1 MPEIKNKQEL
11 YNYYR
16 AHGGVATDKSS
27 VYEKN
32 YLSSIGGKGGLPQ
45 VPSGKRTPGQNLLG
59 NAIAYLLY
67 QIASNQG
74 GNWTTQQQQAA
85 RIAFGKSYIRALGA
99 TPQENWGYLQHPGL
113 TDYEVQYLQ
122 GIFPMLYARKI
133 NPPHPIHPETPLSVR
148 WARAEKAVGGI
159 FNKFDAIRNWYA
171 SQPESSRHF
180 QGSLPMY
187 LAAGGWTTDYRY
199 IANHPEY
206 AETLYDEHP
215 GIFWRAL
222 NSLVDTTTGQLR
234 YGGYD
239 ENTRAKW
246 QRAVDAMMAIA
257 EQRRRRLPGT
267 IQEGDWTTILANNQP
282 RWMNYLNP
290 TPSYTPLRY

>member
-1 MPEIKNKQEL
+1 MPEIKNKQQL

-16 AHGGVATDKSS
+16 AHGGVATDKS
-27 VYEKN
+27 YEKN

-45 VPSGKRTPGQNLLG
+45 VPKKTKGGNLLG
-59 NAIAYLLY
+59 NAIAYMLY

-74 GNWTTQQQQAA
+74 GNWTTQQQKEA
-85 RIAFGKSYIRALGA
+85 RNAFGTSFVNAALA
-99 TPQENWGYLQHPGL
+99 TPKEQWNYLEHPGL
-113 TDYEVQYLQ
+113 SDYEAQYLLENTRLP
-122 GIFPMLYARKI
+122 GRYAYKFPNLFSPERTARGVAQ
-133 NPPHPIHPETPLSVR
+133 TL
-148 WARAEKAVGGI
+148 
-159 FNKFDAIRNWYA
+159 NKFDAIRNWYA